1 MPPVYVF
8 CYDIASARRRRK
20 VAGRLEEE
28 MARVQES
35 VFEGRLTAGQA
46 ERLARE
52 LSRWLDDGDS
62 LRVYAV
68 PATALDQCRA
78 FGGPRLPEAGAF
90 YLA

>member
-1 MPPVYVF
+1 LTQ
-8 CYDIASARRRRK
+8 S
-20 VAGRLEEE
+20 
-28 MARVQES
+28 S
-35 VFEGRLTAGQA
+35 TAGQA